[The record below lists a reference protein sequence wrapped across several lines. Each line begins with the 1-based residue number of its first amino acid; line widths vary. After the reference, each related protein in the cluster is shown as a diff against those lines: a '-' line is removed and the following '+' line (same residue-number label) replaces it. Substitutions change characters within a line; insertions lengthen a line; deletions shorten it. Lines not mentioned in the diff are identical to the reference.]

1 MMSSVRLRGVVRACA
16 DRSQCWMKHR
26 RRLQGSCVRAS
37 LGVRRNDRVSIVRPD
52 AEWIAQKG
60 SALSFGEDLATT
72 SLARTEISRTLETK
86 VKNGIRDFREQLTDG
101 ESEMTPEQFST
112 TTVSLSKSTLT
123 GTSVQKT
130 LSLPGVLSEFARI
143 EDRIEVCLDLDVV
156 LRADGFE
163 HLRNDDRFTHRGWG
177 L

>member
-1 MMSSVRLRGVVRACA
+1 M
-16 DRSQCWMKHR
+16 
-26 RRLQGSCVRAS
+26 
-37 LGVRRNDRVSIVRPD
+37 GVRRNDRVSIVTLN

-130 LSLPGVLSEFARI
+130 LSLPGVLSKFARI

-177 L
+177 I